1 MPWRSRRFF
10 DSQPQPVIDVTR
22 LVVRLVRGKLPTGV
36 DRVCLTYVQRYA
48 NRARAA
54 LHRGPFNIILPASAS
69 QQLFALLLAPRPG
82 LGWRIGGLIAKAALS
97 SWLLAW
103 RERSCAGSMLL
114 NIGHSG
120 PEQPQY
126 VAWLRRR
133 GLRPVFMVHDVIPI
147 THPEYCRPPERQRHV
162 QRLDTVLRTAAAV
175 ITNSRATLHALSEYA
190 QRRGLQMPPAIA
202 APLAAGGFGAES
214 NQRPMA
220 EPYFVMLS
228 TIEPRKNH
236 WMILQVWRRLV
247 ERHGAAAPRLVVV
260 GQRGWECE
268 NVLDLLERCES
279 LRGFVVEKPVCSDA
293 ELVTYLRH
301 AQALLFPSFV
311 EGYGLPLVEA
321 LSLGVPAIA
330 SDLPV
335 FREIVDDIPEYLD
348 PLDAIGWLRCIESF
362 CQPDSPLRQNQLL
375 KMARFTPPAWAKHFE
390 TFEGLLRKV

>member
-1 MPWRSRRFF
+1 
-10 DSQPQPVIDVTR
+10 VIDVTR
-22 LVVRLVRGKLPTGV
+22 LVGRLVKGKLPTGI

-48 NRARAA
+48 NRGRAA
-54 LHRGPFNIILPASAS
+54 LHRGPFNIILPNAAS
-69 QQLFALLLAPRPG
+69 QELFALLLSPPRR
-82 LGWRIGGLIAKAALS
+82 LIWRVVRLIVKAALLS
-97 SWLLAW
+97 W
-103 RERSCAGSMLL
+103 RERKVAGSMLL

-120 PEQPQY
+120 PEQPRY
-126 VAWLRRR
+126 AAWMRRQ
-133 GLRPVFMVHDVIPI
+133 GLRPVFMVHDVIPV
-147 THPEYCRPPERQRHV
+147 THPEYCRPRERHV
-162 QRLDTVLRTAAAV
+162 HARRLDTMLSTAAAV
-175 ITNSRATLHALSEYA
+175 VTNSSATLQALSAYA
-190 QRRGLQMPPAIA
+190 IDRGLTMPPAIA
-202 APLAAGGFGAES
+202 APLAAAAFSADADR
-214 NQRPMA
+214 RPLA

-236 WMILQVWRRLV
+236 WMMLQVWRRLV
-247 ERHGAAAPRLVVV
+247 ERHGEAAPRLVVV

-279 LRGFVVEKPVCSDA
+279 LRGFVLEKPVCSDL

-335 FREIVDDIPEYLD
+335 FREIADDIPEYLD

-362 CQPDSPLRQNQLL
+362 CQPDSPLRKNQLL
-375 KMARFTPPAWAKHFE
+375 KMSRFTPPAWAKHFE
-390 TFEGLLRKV
+390 TFERLLRQV

>member
-1 MPWRSRRFF
+1 MPRSRRYF

-22 LVVRLVRGKLPTGV
+22 LVARLMKGRLPTGV

-54 LHRGPFNIILPASAS
+54 LHRGRFNIILPGAASRE
-69 QQLFALLLAPRPG
+69 LFALLLEPPRN
-82 LGWRIGGLIAKAALS
+82 LTRRVVALVAKAALF
-97 SWLLAW
+97 AW
-103 RERSCAGSMLL
+103 RDRSCAGSMLL

-133 GLRPVFMVHDVIPI
+133 GLRPVFMIHDVIPV
-147 THPEYCRPPERQRHV
+147 THPEYCRPPERQRHMR
-162 QRLDTVLRTAAAV
+162 RLDAVLGTAHAI
-175 ITNSRATLHALSEYA
+175 ITNSRATLQAVSEYA
-190 QRRGLQMPPAIA
+190 RHRGLAMPPTIA
-202 APLAAGGFGAES
+202 APLAAAAFSADSE
-214 NQRPMA
+214 QRPLA

-247 ERHGAAAPRLVVV
+247 ELHGAAAPRLVIV

-279 LRGFVVEKPVCSDA
+279 LRGFVLEKSICSDS
-293 ELVTYLRH
+293 ELVAHLRH
-301 AQALLFPSFV
+301 ARALLFPSFV

-321 LSLGVPAIA
+321 LNLGVPVLA

-335 FREIVDDIPEYLD
+335 FREIVADIPEYLD
-348 PLDAIGWLRCIESF
+348 PLDAIGWMKCIESF
-362 CQPDSPLRQNQLL
+362 SAPNCPLRAAQLRRMS
-375 KMARFTPPAWAKHFE
+375 KFTPPTWAKHFALLE
-390 TFEGLLRKV
+390 QLLRKVD

>member
-1 MPWRSRRFF
+1 MRGMKPRSRRFF
-10 DSQPQPVIDVTR
+10 DSQPEPVIDVTR
-22 LVVRLVRGKLPTGV
+22 LVARLMKGRLPTGV

-54 LHRGPFNIILPASAS
+54 LHRGPFNIILPAAAS
-69 QQLFALLLAPRPG
+69 RELFALLLEPPRN
-82 LGWRIGGLIAKAALS
+82 LTRRVVTLVAKAALF
-97 SWLLAW
+97 AW

-133 GLRPVFMVHDVIPI
+133 GLRPVFMIHDVIPV
-147 THPEYCRPPERQRHV
+147 THPEYCRPPEQQRHIR
-162 QRLDTVLRTAAAV
+162 RLDAVLRSAAAV
-175 ITNSRATLHALSEYA
+175 ITNSSATLHAVSEYA
-190 QRRGLQMPPAIA
+190 LRRGLEMPPAIA
-202 APLAAGGFGAES
+202 APLAAGAFS
-214 NQRPMA
+214 SDSDRRPLA

-247 ERHGAAAPRLVVV
+247 ERHGAGAPRLVVV

-279 LRGFVVEKPVCSDA
+279 LRGFVLEKPVCSDS

-335 FREIVDDIPEYLD
+335 FREIAADIPEYLD

-375 KMARFTPPAWAKHFE
+375 KMSRFIPPAWAKHFE
-390 TFEGLLRKV
+390 TFEGLLRQV

>member
-1 MPWRSRRFF
+1 
-10 DSQPQPVIDVTR
+10 
-22 LVVRLVRGKLPTGV
+22 
-36 DRVCLTYVQRYA
+36 
-48 NRARAA
+48 
-54 LHRGPFNIILPASAS
+54 
-69 QQLFALLLAPRPG
+69 
-82 LGWRIGGLIAKAALS
+82 
-97 SWLLAW
+97 
-103 RERSCAGSMLL
+103 
-114 NIGHSG
+114 
-120 PEQPQY
+120 
-126 VAWLRRR
+126 
-133 GLRPVFMVHDVIPI
+133 
-147 THPEYCRPPERQRHV
+147 
-162 QRLDTVLRTAAAV
+162 
-175 ITNSRATLHALSEYA
+175 
-190 QRRGLQMPPAIA
+190 MPPAIA
-202 APLAAGGFGAES
+202 APLAAAAFS
-214 NQRPMA
+214 PDSDQRPLA

-279 LRGFVVEKPVCSDA
+279 LRGFVLEKPVCSDS

-335 FREIVDDIPEYLD
+335 FREIAADIPEYLD

-375 KMARFTPPAWAKHFE
+375 KMSRFIPPAWAKHFE
-390 TFEGLLRKV
+390 TFEGLLRQV

>member
-1 MPWRSRRFF
+1 MRGMKPRSRRFF
-10 DSQPQPVIDVTR
+10 DSQPEPVIDVTR
-22 LVVRLVRGKLPTGV
+22 LVARLMKGRLPTGV

-54 LHRGPFNIILPASAS
+54 LHRGPFNIILPAAAS
-69 QQLFALLLAPRPG
+69 RELFALLLAPPRN
-82 LGWRIGGLIAKAALS
+82 LTRRVVALVAKAALF
-97 SWLLAW
+97 AW

-133 GLRPVFMVHDVIPI
+133 GLRPVFMIHDVIPV
-147 THPEYCRPPERQRHV
+147 THPEYCRPPEQQRHIR
-162 QRLDTVLRTAAAV
+162 RLDAVLRSAAAV
-175 ITNSRATLHALSEYA
+175 ITNSRATLHAVSEYA
-190 QRRGLQMPPAIA
+190 LRRGLQMPPAIA
-202 APLAAGGFGAES
+202 APLAAAAFS
-214 NQRPMA
+214 PDSDQRPLA

-236 WMILQVWRRLV
+236 WMMLQVWRRLV
-247 ERHGAAAPRLVVV
+247 ERHGAGAPRLVVV

-279 LRGFVVEKPVCSDA
+279 LRGFVLEKPVCSDS

-335 FREIVDDIPEYLD
+335 FREIAADIPEYLD

-375 KMARFTPPAWAKHFE
+375 KMSRFIPPAWAKHFE
-390 TFEGLLRKV
+390 TFEGLLRQV

>member
-1 MPWRSRRFF
+1 MPSRSRRFF

-22 LVVRLVRGKLPTGV
+22 LVLRMMQGRLPTGV

-54 LHRGPFNIILPASAS
+54 LHRGPFNIILPADSS
-69 QQLFALLLAPRPG
+69 RRLFALLLGPPPR
-82 LGWRIGGLIAKAALS
+82 
-97 SWLLAW
+97 LLAW
-103 RERSCAGSMLL
+103 RVAALVLGAMLFGWRDRACAGSMLL

-133 GLRPVFMVHDVIPI
+133 GLRAVFMVHDVIPV
-147 THPEYCRPPERQRHV
+147 THPEYCRPPEKQRHI

-175 ITNSRATLHALSEYA
+175 ITNSRATLQSLSEYA
-190 QRRGLQMPPAIA
+190 RRRGLQMPPTIA
-202 APLAAGGFGAES
+202 APLATAGFSSES
-214 NQRPMA
+214 DHRPMA
-220 EPYFVMLS
+220 DPYFVILS

-279 LRGFVVEKPVCSDA
+279 LRGFVLEKPVCSDS

-311 EGYGLPLVEA
+311 EGYGLPLAEA

-335 FREIVDDIPEYLD
+335 FREIADDIPEYLD
-348 PLDAIGWLRCIESF
+348 PLDAIGWLKCIESF
-362 CQPDSPLRQNQLL
+362 CQPDSPRRQNQLL
-375 KMARFTPPAWAKHFE
+375 RMERFTPPAWAKHFE